1 MYHAVI
7 VEDELWSLI
16 NIKAIFPWKNYNFDQ
31 PSEFDNAKD
40 ALDYIMQHK
49 TDVLFTDI
57 KMPEMSGL
65 ELIGHIREQNPK
77 LKIVVISG
85 HADFSFAQKA
95 INYNVFS
102 YLLKPINR
110 KEAEDLI
117 LKLKTT
123 LDYEFENNDLIKK
136 YANISSPA
144 FQKLLQFVDE
154 HYTEKLQLNTLAD
167 RFHINESYVSQLFN
181 EYFGCG
187 FTEYITGIK
196 MNKATE
202 LLDSDMS
209 ATEIADFLS
218 YDYAYFNK
226 LFKKR
231 FGITP
236 KQYRQKGGNAE

>member
-7 VEDELWSLI
+7 VEDEPWSLI
-16 NIKAIFPWKNYNFDQ
+16 NIQTIFPWKNYNFEQ
-31 PSEFDNAKD
+31 PSEFNNAKD
-40 ALDYIMQHK
+40 ALNFISQNK
-49 TDVLFTDI
+49 IDVLFTDI

-65 ELIGHIREQNPK
+65 ELIQQIREHNSK

-102 YLLKPINR
+102 YLLKPVNR

-117 LKLKTT
+117 MKLKTI
-123 LDYEFENNDLIKK
+123 LDYEYGTNNLVEK
-136 YANISSPA
+136 YANISSPT
-144 FQKLLQFVDE
+144 FQKLLQFIDE
-154 HYTEKLQLNTLAD
+154 HYTEKLQLNALSE
-167 RFHINESYVSQLFN
+167 RFHINESYGSQLFN

-187 FTEYITGIK
+187 FTEYITELK
-196 MNKATE
+196 MQKATE
-202 LLDSDMS
+202 LLGSDMS

-231 FGITP
+231 FGVTP
-236 KQYRQKGGNAE
+236 KQYRQKGGE